1 MKKRTIIQKSVSFV
15 LVVTLICSL
24 VPFAFAAP
32 SGGDS
37 SSTSQEGFLDPNMS
51 TVTDNSNI
59 ISTVQDRVVD
69 NSSNTVDAASL
80 PHTPYNPVAPE
91 DIPVERPIGKI
102 IRDAPEDPMIS
113 YASAAVYGPYTQ
125 LETMA
130 DDKMQVIVYGL
141 KNSGFSNAV
150 KYGGYTCYKF
160 SYNNK
165 TVYVTTST
173 FYRQQKA
180 TVTRS
185 VSDVSTTAINTGD
198 SDKKYTTVIKSTA
211 YTYNGMKVFHWSF
224 ARVGVRTYH
233 AKNYSEIG
241 MGVSVDQ
248 AYEFDAYYSGLQ
260 DISSAKMKI
269 TPTAAIRVTQSPNGL
284 YFDSYEFR
292 GKGDDTSKT
301 SMGRIVEIAFLAKKA
316 IGTVSASALTVG
328 TIYSAF
334 GEIVNL
340 SKTNQSTRKNYLT
353 DLIPLSSSKRYIYKF
368 ETPAPF
374 PLRLAE
380 DYTTMEL
387 GITYTGAYSSATRYN
402 AYYGWTI
409 T

>member
-1 MKKRTIIQKSVSFV
+1 M
-15 LVVTLICSL
+15 
-24 VPFAFAAP
+24 
-32 SGGDS
+32 
-37 SSTSQEGFLDPNMS
+37 
-51 TVTDNSNI
+51 
-59 ISTVQDRVVD
+59 
-69 NSSNTVDAASL
+69 
-80 PHTPYNPVAPE
+80 
-91 DIPVERPIGKI
+91 
-102 IRDAPEDPMIS
+102 
-113 YASAAVYGPYTQ
+113 
-125 LETMA
+125 
-130 DDKMQVIVYGL
+130 
-141 KNSGFSNAV
+141 

-198 SDKKYTTVIKSTA
+198 SDKKYTTVIKSTP

-301 SMGRIVEIAFLAKKA
+301 SMGRIVEIAFLAKKSYRHCFRFC
-316 IGTVSASALTVG
+316 T
-328 TIYSAF
+328 
-334 GEIVNL
+334 
-340 SKTNQSTRKNYLT
+340 
-353 DLIPLSSSKRYIYKF
+353 
-368 ETPAPF
+368 
-374 PLRLAE
+374 
-380 DYTTMEL
+380 
-387 GITYTGAYSSATRYN
+387 
-402 AYYGWTI
+402 YGWNNLLCFWRNSESFQNKSVYPEKLFNGFNPI
-409 T
+409 IKFQKIYIQV